1 MQQHTGY
8 HGMHV
13 LRQPSCPHPY
23 YTMPVALIPGELL
36 NKERTL
42 QHLAHLDGVCFTRIE
57 RQVCEDL
64 FRIRI
69 SADPSR
75 LDDKECSHL
84 LFVSTVELRTMTEI
98 FQISSA
104 IIPGE
109 LLSVDSTLSQ
119 IIRQYGACFAYI
131 EHQIDWDL
139 YAIRI
144 AADPLFLDDE
154 ECSHR
159 IHVSLAE
166 LQSHA
171 RASRAQQKRIDPPP
185 ITNSSASVRRKDD
198 EFRALQA
205 ITISEEEIR
214 KAEGTM
220 DPLEGTP
227 LIHKH
232 RSGSKFLRRLRQW
245 IDLVLFRAVLIA
257 LEYQKDL
264 QEAVRQALVTRRR
277 SGKRLI
283 NIQDMYEI
291 DGYTYWSVQVFVPIS

>member
-1 MQQHTGY
+1 MQQRTGN
-8 HGMHV
+8 HGMHA

-23 YTMPVALIPGELL
+23 YAMPVAIIPGELL
-36 NKERTL
+36 NEERTL
-42 QHLAHLDGVCFTRIE
+42 QHLAHLDGVCFARIE
-57 RQVCEDL
+57 RQVSEDL

-75 LDDKECSHL
+75 LDDNGRSHL
-84 LFVSTVELRTMTEI
+84 LFVSSVELRTMTEI

-109 LLSVDSTLSQ
+109 LLSGDGTLSQ
-119 IIRQYGACFAYI
+119 IIRQYGACFACI
-131 EHQIDWDL
+131 ERQIDWDL

-144 AADPLFLDDE
+144 AADPRFLEDE
-154 ECSHR
+154 ERSHR
-159 IHVSLAE
+159 IYVSLAE

-171 RASRAQQKRIDPPP
+171 RASRAQQKRIDPLPP
-185 ITNSSASVRRKDD
+185 TNSSASVRCKDV

-220 DPLEGTP
+220 DPLEGIP

-232 RSGSKFLRRLRQW
+232 RPGSKFLRRLRQW
-245 IDLVLFRAVLIA
+245 IDLVLFRAVLVA

-264 QEAVRQALVTRRR
+264 QEAVRKALVTRRR

-291 DGYTYWSVQVFVPIS
+291 DGHEYWSVQVFVPIS